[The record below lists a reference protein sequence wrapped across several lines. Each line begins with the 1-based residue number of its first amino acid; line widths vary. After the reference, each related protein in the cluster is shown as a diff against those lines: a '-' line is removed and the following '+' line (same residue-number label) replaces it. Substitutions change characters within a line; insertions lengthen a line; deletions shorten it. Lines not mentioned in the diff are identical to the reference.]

1 MARTPKKHVVWKVD
15 RHVDPPTRR
24 RPYFPDSPIPE
35 ELREVYEKHL
45 QLGEL
50 FVVKA
55 TLRVDPDHGREAP
68 PYPYAIEAYEGTWVT
83 PKYATD
89 HVAAQEG
96 DMAIYAGQVR
106 VEEQA
111 GKGLIRVPRHSFIIR
126 GGRYLLTNLNL
137 IKPVTQELP
146 GHT

>member
-1 MARTPKKHVVWKVD
+1 MARTPKKQIIWKVD
-15 RHVDPPTRR
+15 RHVDPPTRK
-24 RPYFPDSPIPE
+24 RPYFPDAPLAE
-35 ELREVYEKHL
+35 EVREKYEKHL

-55 TLRVDPDHGREAP
+55 TLRVAPDHGLEAP
-68 PYPYAIEAYEGTWVT
+68 PYPYANEAYEGTWVT
-83 PKYATD
+83 TKYATD

-111 GKGLIRVPRHSFIIR
+111 GKGPIRVPRPSFIIN
-126 GGRYLLTNLNL
+126 GGRYLVTNLNL
-137 IKPVTQELP
+137 LDPVTQVTPE
-146 GHT
+146 HT

>member
-15 RHVDPPTRR
+15 RHVDPPTRHR
-24 RPYFPDSPIPE
+24 QYFPDSPIPE

-45 QLGEL
+45 KLGEL

-55 TLRVDPDHGREAP
+55 TLRVAPDLGREAP
-68 PYPYAIEAYEGTWVT
+68 PYPYANEGSSYYV
-83 PKYATD
+83 AAD